1 MTKLTPYK
9 KLLTMG
15 REAIDAT
22 LAPVRS
28 RSAKKKAELEIA
40 KLEERVAT
48 LDSQLNTLCSEK
60 EINFDKIIEKLDEIA
75 LTERRKKQFEKIVSE
90 MFPED

>member
-1 MTKLTPYK
+1 MKLTPYQT
-9 KLLTMG
+9 LLTMG
-15 REAIDAT
+15 KEAINAA
-22 LAPVRS
+22 LAPVRA

-48 LDSQLNTLCSEK
+48 LDSEMNTLCSEK
-60 EINFDKIIEKLDEIA
+60 DINFDRIIDKLDDIA
-75 LTERRKKQFEKIVSE
+75 LVERRKTQFEKIIAE

>member
-9 KLLTMG
+9 TLLTMG
-15 REAIDAT
+15 KEAIDNA

-28 RSAKKKAELEIA
+28 KSAKKKAELEIA

-48 LDSQLNTLCSEK
+48 LDSELSTICSKQEL
-60 EINFDKIIEKLDEIA
+60 NFDSIINKLDEIA
-75 LTERRKKQFEKIVSE
+75 LADRRRKQFNKILDE
-90 MFPED
+90 MFPE